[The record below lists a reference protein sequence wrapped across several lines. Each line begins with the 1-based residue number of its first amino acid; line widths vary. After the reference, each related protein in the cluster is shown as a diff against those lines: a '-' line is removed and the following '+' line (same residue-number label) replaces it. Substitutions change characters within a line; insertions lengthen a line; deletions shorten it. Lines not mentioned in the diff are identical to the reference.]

1 MQFCYFPFPFG
12 HIQTWWLIADHT
24 ASLKVSST
32 CKTRIRCSAVLYIAY
47 IAYRCHSSD
56 QVEVLGRYRTHIYDH
71 FLLEDR
77 FLRILHLKY
86 DRCLNLFNYILKSLC
101 IKRKNDAVLVLQFN
115 LKKTL
120 QHENSLI
127 SKN

>member
-1 MQFCYFPFPFG
+1 MF
-12 HIQTWWLIADHT
+12 
-24 ASLKVSST
+24 
-32 CKTRIRCSAVLYIAY
+32 AY
-47 IAYRCHSSD
+47 QYHSSD
-56 QVEVLGRYRTHIYDH
+56 QVEALGRCRIHIYDH
-71 FLLEDR
+71 SPLEDI
-77 FLRILHLKY
+77 FFRILHLKY

-127 SKN
+127 TKN